1 MRKIVLL
8 ISTLCVLLPL
18 AGQAVPVDAEV
29 RDTPRQDILVNHL
42 GWHELGIGFPQD
54 ELITATDAEDLRI
67 PCPTDYL
74 GGINYLITIVNQSD
88 IFWTDLHYVADP
100 ETTFTNDDGEAQ
112 DLKAPGWTL
121 AFRIDNVGANQ
132 PLVFESMTAD
142 NIFEPGETWQ
152 FLVQDYNNSLGL
164 APSLLDSWDGISQ
177 GQISYASAGGPPSS
191 ASIIAVPEPA
201 TAMLLFVSAGV
212 IGFYRRVRKYYG
224 Q

>member
-1 MRKIVLL
+1 MKKLL
-8 ISTLCVLLPL
+8 LLLSIFLPL
-18 AGQAVPVDAEV
+18 IGQAVPVDAEV
-29 RDTPRQDILVNHL
+29 RDTARQDVLVNL
-42 GWHELGIGFPQD
+42 PDWHELGIGFPQD
-54 ELITATDAEDLRI
+54 ELITASDEEDLRI
-67 PCPTDYL
+67 PCPSDYL
-74 GGINYLITIVNQSD
+74 GGINYLITIVNQSENY
-88 IFWTDLHYVADP
+88 WSNLHYVADP

-121 AFRIDNVGANQ
+121 AFRIDSVGLNQ

-164 APSLLDSWDGISQ
+164 APSLLDSWDGINQ
-177 GQISYASAGGPPSS
+177 GQISNASAGGPPSS

-201 TAMLLFVSAGV
+201 TAMLLFISAGV